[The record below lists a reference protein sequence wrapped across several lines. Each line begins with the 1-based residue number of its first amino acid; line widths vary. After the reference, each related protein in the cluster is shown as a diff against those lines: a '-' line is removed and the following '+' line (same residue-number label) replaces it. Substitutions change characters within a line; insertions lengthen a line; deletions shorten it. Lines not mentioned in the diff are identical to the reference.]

1 MSVNVALFVFRTTLY
16 GMRDVTVQQ
25 AELDESEEL
34 LTTGEAAKLLS
45 SSRQHVV
52 NLTKSGDLPFVTIGS
67 HRRIRRR
74 DLEALRNRTQRMTRD
89 QRRSLWLNTA
99 IAGRLVHEPEL
110 VLGRARTNLE
120 RMENT
125 HKRGQAA
132 HWLSEWRTLLWGP
145 TERIMEV
152 LTSPTPWAREMRQNS
167 PFAGVLEEEER
178 FAVLE
183 AFMRT
188 DKAKK

>member
-1 MSVNVALFVFRTTLY
+1 
-16 GMRDVTVQQ
+16 MRNATVRQ

-52 NLTKSGDLPFVTIGS
+52 NLTKSGDLPFVTVGS

-74 DLEALRNRTQRMTRD
+74 DLETLRQRTQRMTRD

-99 IAGRLVHEPEL
+99 IAGRLVHDPEL
-110 VLGRARTNLE
+110 VLERARANLE
-120 RMENT
+120 KMENA
-125 HKRGQAA
+125 HPRGQAA
-132 HWLSEWRTLLWGP
+132 HWLGQWRTLLWGP

-167 PFAGVLEEEER
+167 PFAGVLDEDDR
-178 FAVLE
+178 IAVLE
-183 AFMRT
+183 AFRRT
-188 DKAKK
+188 DKAKR

>member
-1 MSVNVALFVFRTTLY
+1 
-16 GMRDVTVQQ
+16 MRDVTVQQ
-25 AELDESEEL
+25 AELNEKREL

-74 DLEALRNRTQRMTRD
+74 DLEALRNRTQRMKLLD

-99 IAGRLVHEPEL
+99 IAGHLVHDPEH
-110 VLGRARTNLE
+110 VLRRARTNLE
-120 RMENT
+120 LMEKRHT
-125 HKRGQAA
+125 RGQAA

-167 PFAGVLEEEER
+167 PFAGVLDEADR
-178 FAVLE
+178 VAVLE
-183 AFMRT
+183 AFRRT
-188 DKAKK
+188 DKAKR